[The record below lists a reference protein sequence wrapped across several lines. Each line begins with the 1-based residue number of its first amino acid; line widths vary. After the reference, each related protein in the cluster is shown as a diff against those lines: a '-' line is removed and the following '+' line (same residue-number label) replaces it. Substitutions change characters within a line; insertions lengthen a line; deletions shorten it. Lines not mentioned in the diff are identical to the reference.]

1 MAKIFEFRPGSFI
14 DPVSGLAGINVN
26 GLFERTEKG
35 NAYRCNGSEY
45 LRYQHLSAAQE
56 GSLSFVSWFKRSE
69 TGLGDRSPFGS
80 YNSSAQVFRIRDGE
94 WSYYLVDNNSNIRTD
109 VLGTLNDTDW
119 HFAILTMDVSG
130 VTTGYLDGIK
140 GDELTTLT
148 TEGIDLTDFRIGLGA
163 GSDYFYGDVG
173 LCQIYDHVLTAEER
187 AKLYQEFLR
196 ASPTSK
202 IVEDNVV
209 LSKPTDL
216 SNVNGLVAA
225 YNMIPNGDT
234 LVDISG
240 NGNNG
245 NITPKGESGNGD
257 GVVIS
262 TSEGLLCNGSGVI
275 MLSSKNAVDVWSVAW
290 RSKFKDTGAACYFI
304 GRSYGSTVGNIGL
317 SASEKIIFRE
327 NSGAYTIHSFT
338 ETIQYDKWY
347 DFVMV
352 SNGTQVALYISG
364 VLDDIIT
371 PTDTGLEFEAIGAIK
386 ATIDSDIEFADY
398 RQFNYAFTQEQAEQ
412 YHNSFQKLEKRGNF
426 SLHPVGSTI

>member
-1 MAKIFEFRPGSFI
+1 MSKIFEFRPGSYI
-14 DPVSGLAGINVN
+14 DLVSGAVGVN
-26 GLFERTEKG
+26 TNGEWARTEKG
-35 NAYRCNGSEY
+35 LAWRGNGVDAKVEFGNLGNVRSLVFGINLKTLSEQIFEGDPNAHLILSASGTLSYPDFDNAYVDGVYTNTITTGW
-45 LRYQHLSAAQE
+45 HL
-56 GSLSFVSWFKRSE
+56 LIV
-69 TGLGDRSPFGS
+69 T
-80 YNSSAQVFRIRDGE
+80 SS
-94 WSYYLVDNNSNIRTD
+94 TD
-109 VLGTLNDTDW
+109 VNCSDAVLALNNT
-119 HFAILTMDVSG
+119 SYG
-130 VTTGYLDGIK
+130 KLDCCLVK
-140 GDELTTLT
+140 AFDAELT
-148 TEGIDLTDFRIGLGA
+148 E
-163 GSDYFYGDVG
+163 
-173 LCQIYDHVLTAEER
+173 QER

-290 RSKFKDTGAACYFI
+290 RSKFKDTGAVCYFI